1 MMIEFLKGKLHS
13 KEKNVIIIDVNG
25 IGYLCHI
32 TSSTYDKCPQLGDI
46 ISILIHFHVT
56 ENSQELFG
64 FYDEIERNMFR
75 MLIGISGIGP
85 KTAIAML
92 SNITPQEFK
101 KRIIAS
107 EVNMLTV
114 IPGIGLKT
122 AKRII
127 VELKDKFI
135 KMIDDGMPIEEN
147 LTTIPAISE
156 ASNALISLGFKL
168 KDVQIILKS
177 IVDNDG
183 VDNTENLIRKALKL
197 LN

>member
-114 IPGIGLKT
+114 IPGIGSKT